1 MKRLFLRGSSS
12 QSSKDKQAKEK
23 EKAKYNLPRVA
34 EVRPCE
40 WPCDNFLRA
49 AGIYE
54 DFYSLAEN
62 AGLTD
67 FLHDRIKPYLL
78 LTNTFVQNFT
88 IILSNH
94 LLQYLF
100 IYMMRL
106 RKCHCVIFARFV
118 EYPLKAA

>member
-1 MKRLFLRGSSS
+1 MIRRLLRGSSR

-40 WPCDNFLRA
+40 WPCDNFMRA

-67 FLHDRIKPYLL
+67 FLDDRIEQYLL
-78 LTNTFVQNFT
+78 LTNIFVQNFYYYPKN
-88 IILSNH
+88 SPPSVSFH
-94 LLQYLF
+94 LYDETKEMSL
-100 IYMMRL
+100 
-106 RKCHCVIFARFV
+106 CIFCAV
-118 EYPLKAA
+118 